1 MRSWLGRNWQ
11 KLLAGLFWAAVVVA
25 YVHYMRQNDLSP
37 LQTLKQIADSIR
49 SSAYG
54 PVLFILL
61 YTLRPIFLFS
71 AALLTIGA
79 GALFGPVWGMVYS
92 VLGSNM
98 GATLAFFIGR
108 FFGEGLL
115 DTDSDETRLGPYIK
129 RMRERSFETVFLM
142 RLLFLPYDLVNY
154 LAGILRISFW
164 AFLSA
169 TVLGSIPGTISFVLF
184 GASSGLD
191 SGSPE
196 FDWRILAA
204 SVAIFIISIA
214 VSKFLRRREEE
225 ES

>member
-1 MRSWLGRNWQ
+1 MKKHWQ
-11 KLLAGLFWAAVVVA
+11 KMLGGLFWAAVLIG
-25 YVHYMRQNDLSP
+25 YLLYTRQNDLTALES
-37 LQTLKQIADSIR
+37 LKRITTFVR
-49 SSAYG
+49 ESSYG
-54 PVLFILL
+54 PLIFILL
-61 YTLRPIFLFS
+61 YTVRPLFLFS

-92 VLGSNM
+92 VVGANL
-98 GATLAFFIGR
+98 GATLAFYLGR

-115 DTDSDETRLGPYIK
+115 DVEAQDTRLAPYIK

-154 LAGILRISFW
+154 LAGILRVNYW
-164 AFLSA
+164 AFLTA

-191 SGSPE
+191 SGTPK

-204 SVAIFIISIA
+204 SVAIFVLSIA
-214 VSKFLRRREEE
+214 VSKLLRRNEEPL
-225 ES
+225 

>member
-1 MRSWLGRNWQ
+1 MKSWLGRNWQ
-11 KLLAGLFWAAVVVA
+11 RVLGGLFWAATIGA
-25 YVHYMRQNDLSP
+25 YIIYTREHDLSA
-37 LQTLKQIADSIR
+37 LETLKRLATFVR
-49 SSAYG
+49 ESSYG
-54 PVLFILL
+54 PLIFIVL
-61 YTLRPIFLFS
+61 YTVRPIFLFS

-92 VLGSNM
+92 VVGANL
-98 GATLAFFIGR
+98 GATLAFFLGR

-115 DTDSDETRLGPYIK
+115 DTDAGDTKLGPYIK

-154 LAGILRISFW
+154 LAGILKVNFW
-164 AFLSA
+164 AFLTA

-191 SGSPE
+191 SGTPK

-204 SVAIFIISIA
+204 SIAIFLLSIA
-214 VSKFLRRREEE
+214 VSKLLRRREEPT
-225 ES
+225 